1 MFCIT
6 SLAYLYIGPYKDKM
20 ANVLEATFSLCTTL
34 LYLLSLTRIDQP
46 IWYLFLQLYS
56 DERDGCLVQTI
67 INAPDIVQ
75 GILYYLP
82 LLISVIAVCVYS
94 RYARLIVIMAYMYYT
109 TKYIC
114 MMILFKQ
121 AYQTTCTYNVVSM
134 GLEHVPSACT
144 CIVQFC
150 HVSLVLQKQFFFILM
165 ITCTYN

>member
-6 SLAYLYIGPYKDKM
+6 LLAYLYVGPYKDKM

-46 IWYLFLQLYS
+46 IWYLFLQLYT

-67 INAPDIVQ
+67 INALDIVQ

-82 LLISVIAVCVYS
+82 LLISVIVVCVYS

-114 MMILFKQ
+114 MMICL
-121 AYQTTCTYNVVSM
+121 NR
-134 GLEHVPSACT
+134 LIRLLAC
-144 CIVQFC
+144 
-150 HVSLVLQKQFFFILM
+150 ILL
-165 ITCTYN
+165 YPWV